1 MPGTHIYN
9 NPRCSKSRQ
18 ALELLNEHGVEADVV
33 EYLKTPPDATTLS
46 DILDMLG
53 MEPRELMRSDE
64 VEYRELGL
72 DDASLTREQ
81 LIVAM
86 AEHPRLIQRPIVIHD
101 GKAALGRPPQQ
112 VLGIL

>member
-1 MPGTHIYN
+1 MPGTLIYH

-64 VEYRELGL
+64 IDYRELGL